1 MGNSHLTPI
10 NSLKLMD
17 NKDESLSSARKVIE
31 LQNSININYKPSH
44 NDNQIDQFEWNVLA
58 I

>member
-44 NDNQIDQFEWNVLA
+44 NDNQID
-58 I
+58 